1 MERIMEDFIN
11 EIEAQLRGPLR
22 ERIVGL
28 QLFIRRLI
36 LLNGEKVK
44 ILMRRF
50 NPEEDDADND
60 DEVTNAL
67 YDTIDNK
74 DKLRATAMLFGH
86 RKSR

>member
-1 MERIMEDFIN
+1 MDDFIN

>member
-1 MERIMEDFIN
+1 M
-11 EIEAQLRGPLR
+11 
-22 ERIVGL
+22 GL

-36 LLNGEKVK
+36 HLNSEKVK
-44 ILMRRF
+44 TLMKRF
-50 NPEEDDADND
+50 NPEDDEADND

-74 DKLRATAMLFGH
+74 DKLRATALLFGH

>member
-1 MERIMEDFIN
+1 MERIMDDFIN